1 MKNGTNKPI
10 CPDWDKIGF
19 LTLSFRRKIVY
30 PLIIIEKEVLL
41 LILTV
46 SNTFDAPV
54 IMWLDEPD
62 LGLHVDWQVKLVKCL
77 RSLNP
82 NIQLFISTHAPSMVE
97 GNFKNVDEMSH
108 LIKDRI

>member
-41 LILTV
+41 PYECFQYNCQIW
-46 SNTFDAPV
+46 A
-54 IMWLDEPD
+54 DESLRPPLQRPGKQSSSAD
-62 LGLHVDWQVKLVKCL
+62 GLG
-77 RSLNP
+77 
-82 NIQLFISTHAPSMVE
+82 
-97 GNFKNVDEMSH
+97 G
-108 LIKDRI
+108 